1 MQSVDVQNFL
11 ARGIELMGLH
21 LDSRNETVSRLAGYF
36 QELKKWNRK
45 VNLVGRQQQDQVIL
59 ENHFLDS
66 LTLLPLL
73 EEEKAPTAALLDVGT
88 GAGFPGLVVKAVVPR
103 LPVILVEPR
112 QNRYYFLK
120 HIIRTLQLDGVDVLP
135 VRLERNNQPQEL
147 RTQKF
152 SIITSR
158 AFRNIEEFVGL
169 SSDLLSPGGK
179 IICMKGPQGVKE
191 LKDFQQHALSKEFA
205 AELQKT
211 RLPFSKAERI
221 LVILRDSKVLH

>member
-1 MQSVDVQNFL
+1 MQTTDVENFL
-11 ARGIELMGLH
+11 ALGLERMDLH
-21 LDSRNETVSRLAGYF
+21 LENQDEALSRLADYF

-45 VNLVGRQQQDQVIL
+45 VNLVGRKQDDQVIL

-73 EEEKAPTAALLDVGT
+73 GQEQLEPEKLLDIGT
-88 GAGFPGLVVKAVVPR
+88 GAGFPGLVLKTVLPR

-120 HIIRTLQLDGVDVLP
+120 HIIRTLQLDGVDVLQ
-135 VRLERNNQPQEL
+135 VRLERNYQPQEL

-158 AFRNIEEFVGL
+158 AFSNIEEFVGL
-169 SSDLLSPGGK
+169 SSDLLSPDGK
-179 IICMKGPQGVKE
+179 IICMKGPLGVKE
-191 LKDFQQHALSKEFA
+191 LKDFQQQTLSKEYT
-205 AELQKT
+205 AELKKMC
-211 RLPFSKAERI
+211 LPFSKAERI
-221 LVILRDSKVLH
+221 LVVLNKF

>member
-1 MQSVDVQNFL
+1 MKSNDIENFL

-21 LDSRNETVSRLAGYF
+21 LENQDEALSRLADYF

-45 VNLVGRQQQDQVIL
+45 VNLVGRQQDDQVIL

-73 EEEKAPTAALLDVGT
+73 EEEKASTAALLDVGT
-88 GAGFPGLVVKAVVPR
+88 GAGFPGLVVKVACPWLSTV
-103 LPVILVEPR
+103 LLEPR

-120 HIIRTLQLDGVDVLP
+120 HIIRTLQLDGVDVLQ

-147 RTQKF
+147 RRQKF

-158 AFRNIEEFVGL
+158 AFSNIEVFVGL
-169 SSDLLSPGGK
+169 SSDLLSPDGK

-191 LKDFQQHALSKEFA
+191 LKDFQQHTVSKEYT
-205 AELQKT
+205 AELKKMY
-211 RLPFSKAERI
+211 LPFSKAERI
-221 LVILRDSKVLH
+221 LVVLKKF

>member
-1 MQSVDVQNFL
+1 MKSNDVENFL
-11 ARGIELMGLH
+11 ARGLERMDLH
-21 LDSRNETVSRLAGYF
+21 LENQDEALSRLADYF

-45 VNLVGRQQQDQVIL
+45 INLVGRKQDDQVIL

-73 EEEKAPTAALLDVGT
+73 EQEQLEPEKLLDIGT
-88 GAGFPGLVVKAVVPR
+88 GAGFPGLVLKTVLPR
-103 LPVILVEPR
+103 LPVTLVEPR

-120 HIIRTLQLDGVDVLP
+120 HIIRTLQLDGVDVLQ
-135 VRLERNNQPQEL
+135 VRLERKNQPQEL

-158 AFRNIEEFVGL
+158 AFSTIEEFVGL
-169 SSDLLSPGGK
+169 SSDLLRHGGK

-191 LKDFQQHALSKEFA
+191 LKDFQQHIVSKEFT
-205 AELQKT
+205 AELK
-211 RLPFSKAERI
+211 RMYLPFSKAERI
-221 LVILRDSKVLH
+221 FVVLKKF